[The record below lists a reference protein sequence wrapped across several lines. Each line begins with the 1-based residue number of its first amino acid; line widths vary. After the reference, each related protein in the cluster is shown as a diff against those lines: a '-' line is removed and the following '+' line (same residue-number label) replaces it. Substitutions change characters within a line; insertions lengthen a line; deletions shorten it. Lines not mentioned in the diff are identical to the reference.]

1 MRSKT
6 GLAVGLLVAL
16 LLLPLVVMYG
26 VDATEYWRKMRTPPP
41 VTVYT
46 APSLPPR
53 AASIRHMA
61 ALDLKGIWYSRGYR
75 DRENE
80 GDYVGEIAVSRDGK
94 LALVSGTDT
103 LRLWDV
109 ERQRLLH
116 TLSVH
121 FENWHYRF
129 LVQNTVGG
137 VVHPTLSP
145 DSRLAASDFNR
156 TEFKVWDVKT
166 GRETLHVE
174 GHRSN
179 VHHLLFSKDG
189 DKLYTASFDK
199 TVKVWDT
206 ATGRRLQTFD
216 GFPDWVDRIALSPNE
231 DLLFASMQAGSEI
244 RRIDTGVRVERLGKM
259 EDIAP
264 ARDISPDWRLI
275 RAGDEAPQIWDVAS
289 GRMLYPCP
297 PKAAL
302 NPDWTIAA
310 VADPKSRSV
319 VRLLDLASQKL
330 IAEIDLKGFLTGWK
344 AVTSLTFAP
353 DGRSLF
359 VGTIEGEVLLFSFQR
374 PP

>member
-1 MRSKT
+1 MA
-6 GLAVGLLVAL
+6 GYL
-16 LLLPLVVMYG
+16 Y
-26 VDATEYWRKMRTPPP
+26 DATEYWRKMRTPPP
-41 VTVYT
+41 VEVYT

-53 AASIRHMA
+53 AASIRHTA
-61 ALDLKGIWYSRGYR
+61 ALDLKAIWVSRGYR
-75 DRENE
+75 DRKND
-80 GDYVGEIAVSRDGK
+80 GDYVAEIAFSRDGK

-109 ERQRLLH
+109 ERQRLIH

-121 FENWHYRF
+121 F
-129 LVQNTVGG
+129 QNTAGG
-137 VVHPTLSP
+137 AVNPTLSS

-166 GRETLHVE
+166 GREKLHIE

-179 VHHLLFSKDG
+179 VNDLLFSKDG
-189 DKLYTASFDK
+189 DKLYTGSFDK

-206 ATGRRLQTFD
+206 ATGRLLQTF
-216 GFPDWVDRIALSPNE
+216 GGYHDWVDRIALSPDE
-231 DLLFASMQAGSEI
+231 GLLFASMRSMGAGSEI
-244 RRIDTGVRVERLGKM
+244 RRTDTGVKVERLGKI
-259 EDIAP
+259 EDIAQ

-275 RAGDEAPQIWDVAS
+275 RTGDEASQVWDVAS

-297 PKAAL
+297 PKAVL

-310 VADPKSRSV
+310 VTDPNARSA
-319 VRLLDLASQKL
+319 VRLIDLASQKL
-330 IAEIDLKGFLTGWK
+330 IAEIDLKDFLTGWK

-359 VGTIEGEVLLFSFQR
+359 VGTIEGEVLLFSFQ
-374 PP
+374 PPPPGQPGAREGV